1 MGTVVIRLD
10 GVPVKE
16 RFDVWWQMV
25 AQSVVSV
32 DASSGHADDFWAEMR
47 IVDLGA
53 IRLSRVTCSGFEA
66 HRSTS
71 RIRRSDPEAYQL
83 SLTIHGRS
91 GIRQEGRETE
101 LTSGDLALYD
111 ASHPFVA
118 WSAPEDASTGGGPR
132 HGMPAGL
139 ILHVPH
145 DVLTFPASM
154 VRRLLARRV
163 PGHDGIGALLS
174 GLLNQVMAQADHLS
188 PTDLERLSGTVVDL
202 LSAVLAHEAE
212 TDPSSFVT
220 DPGALLVLRV
230 QAFIERHLDEPHLS
244 PSDIAAFHHVSLR
257 HLQRLFGKEGYTI
270 SGWIQ
275 HRRLERCRRALADPS
290 MDRLHIGVIAA
301 RWGFTSDAHFNR
313 LFRRRYGVPPA
324 SYRRNLRKDAGD
336 PSRNLG
342 GVTGPASDG

>member
-1 MGTVVIRLD
+1 MGATVVRLD

-16 RFDVWWQMV
+16 RFDFWWQMV

-32 DASSGHADDFWAEMR
+32 DASSEHADDFWAEMQ

-53 IRLSRVTCSGFEA
+53 IRLSRVICSGFEA

-83 SLTIHGRS
+83 SLIIRGRS
-91 GIRQEGRETE
+91 GIEQEDRETA
-101 LTSGDLALYD
+101 LASGDLSLYD
-111 ASHPFVA
+111 ASRPFVA
-118 WSAPEDASTGGGPR
+118 WSGPEPTGAGGGPR
-132 HGMPAGL
+132 HDMPSGL
-139 ILHVPH
+139 IVHVPH

-163 PGHDGIGALLS
+163 SGHDGIGALLS
-174 GLLNQVMAQADHLS
+174 GLLHQVIAQADHLS

-202 LSAVLAHEAE
+202 LTAVLAHEVE
-212 TDPSSFVT
+212 TNPSSFVT

-230 QAFIERHLDEPHLS
+230 QMFIERHLDEPRLS

-257 HLQRLFGKEGYTI
+257 HLQRLFGKEGYTVN
-270 SGWIQ
+270 GWIQ

-290 MDRLHIGVIAA
+290 MDRLPIGVIAA

-313 LFRRRYGVPPA
+313 LFRRTYGFPPA
-324 SYRRNLRKDAGD
+324 SYRRHLRKEA
-336 PSRNLG
+336 SR
-342 GVTGPASDG
+342 TRRSPTSP